1 MASPIRLTGFS
12 GMLDTDNLIKD
23 LMKAERIP
31 LSNIQKKKQFTLWQ
45 REDYRS
51 MNTALLSFRTAVND
65 LRFESSFQTV
75 KASSSNSGVLEV
87 ASGGANP
94 SLSKVNVTKL
104 ATSATIIG
112 GQVTQ
117 STADPVNVSGT
128 VTITGSSGSA
138 DITITSGTST
148 IDSIV
153 KDING
158 NAAKTGVKASFDRST
173 GVLYLSSSS
182 TGSSSKIE
190 ITSNSGTN
198 ALVEVFKLDTSKLSV
213 TGDDA
218 EFTVNGGDP
227 IKSSSNTVTI
237 NGAQVTL
244 RGSGEATISAV
255 TDRSGAIDKIKEFV
269 NKYNEII
276 DLFSTAASTKR
287 NRDYQPLTSEEKSA
301 MSENEIELWEKKTRA
316 GTLYQDSLLTG
327 ALGSFRSALNTPLE
341 LSDKSQL
348 DMLSD
353 IGIKVKSD
361 WRENGKL
368 EIDEAKLSEAINTR
382 FDEVV
387 QLFAKTSDTKADTPE
402 NAKKRRG
409 ELGFAERIYEE
420 ITKQLTS
427 FTKKIGSGSIEALDD
442 SVLGKQLKEL
452 GQRESDLER
461 RLEDIET
468 RYYKKFTAME
478 QALQKLNSQGSWL
491 SSQLG

>member
-12 GMLDTDNLIKD
+12 GALDTDTLIKD

-31 LSNIQKKKQFTLWQ
+31 LDNVLRKKQLTLWQ

-94 SLSKVNVTKL
+94 SLSQVNVSKL
-104 ATSATIIG
+104 ATSATIVG
-112 GQVTQ
+112 GQVAQ
-117 STADPVNVSGT
+117 SPTDPVTVSGT
-128 VTITGSSGSA
+128 VTITGASGSA

-148 IDSIV
+148 IDTIV
-153 KDING
+153 KDIN
-158 NAAKTGVKASFDRST
+158 NNSAKTGVKASFDRTT
-173 GVLYLSSSS
+173 GVLYLSSNS

-190 ITSNSGTN
+190 ITSSGTN
-198 ALVEVFKLDTSKLSV
+198 ALAQVFQLDTSKLSV
-213 TGDDA
+213 TGGDA
-218 EFTVNGGDP
+218 EFTVNGGAV
-227 IKSSSNTVTI
+227 IKSNSNSVTI

-255 TDRSGAIDKIKEFV
+255 TDRSAAIDKVKDFV
-269 NKYNEII
+269 TKYNEII
-276 DLFSTAASTKR
+276 DLFSTATSTKR
-287 NRDYQPLTSEEKSA
+287 NRDYQPLTTEEKSA
-301 MSENEIELWEKKTRA
+301 MSEGEIELWEKKARA

-327 ALGSFRSALNTPLE
+327 ALGSFRSALYTPLE
-341 LSDKSQL
+341 LSDTSQL

-368 EIDEAKLSEAINTR
+368 EIDEAKLTEAINTR

-387 QLFAKTSDTKADTPE
+387 QLFTKTSDTVADTPE

-452 GQRESDLER
+452 GNRESDLER
-461 RLEDIET
+461 KLEDIET
-468 RYYKKFTAME
+468 RYYKRFSAME
-478 QALQKLNSQGSWL
+478 QAIQKLNNQSSWL
-491 SSQLG
+491 ASQLG

>member
-12 GMLDTDNLIKD
+12 GALDTDTLIKD

-31 LSNIQKKKQFTLWQ
+31 LDNVLRKKQLTLWQ

-94 SLSKVNVTKL
+94 SLSQVNVSKL
-104 ATSATIIG
+104 ATSATIVG

-117 STADPVNVSGT
+117 SPTDPVTVSGT
-128 VTITGSSGSA
+128 VTITGASGSA

-148 IDSIV
+148 IDTIV
-153 KDING
+153 KDIN
-158 NAAKTGVKASFDRST
+158 NNSAKTGVKASFDRTT
-173 GVLYLSSSS
+173 GVLYLSSNS

-190 ITSNSGTN
+190 ITSSGTN
-198 ALVEVFKLDTSKLSV
+198 ALAQVFQLDTSKLSV
-213 TGDDA
+213 TGGDA
-218 EFTVNGGDP
+218 EFTVNGGAV
-227 IKSSSNTVTI
+227 IKSNSNSVTI

-255 TDRSGAIDKIKEFV
+255 TDRSAAIDKVKDFV
-269 NKYNEII
+269 TKYNEIV
-276 DLFSTAASTKR
+276 DLFSTATSTKR
-287 NRDYQPLTSEEKSA
+287 NRDYQPLTTEEKSA
-301 MSENEIELWEKKTRA
+301 MSESEIELWEKKARA

-341 LSDKSQL
+341 LSDTSQL

-368 EIDEAKLSEAINTR
+368 EIDEAKLTEAINTR

-387 QLFAKTSDTKADTPE
+387 QLFTKTSDTVADTPE

-452 GQRESDLER
+452 GNRESDLER
-461 RLEDIET
+461 KLEDIET
-468 RYYKKFTAME
+468 RYYKRFTAME
-478 QALQKLNSQGSWL
+478 QAIQKLNNQSSWL
-491 SSQLG
+491 ASQLG